1 MIYLQKSKFCQN
13 VDIFSDF
20 VTLYKQREKGYFMG
34 ANIFFDRN
42 CLNNRDFR
50 VNLCYNETKF
60 SSPNTAHSKMNRA
73 KICYNTLT
81 FDDLLHL
88 AQQGDKEAVAHILY
102 KAKYRDYTFYYHMR
116 IIASKYFKYS
126 TDELFDGLVND
137 LYVDFTKND
146 FHAIKSF
153 EGSANNSGETLKRI
167 FFGWLM
173 KVAANRFSAERKRL
187 NKSGQCDISKCVIS
201 TPEFEYSADKCDE
214 YTILRQAI
222 SKLKKEESRIVLQL
236 CLIPGQARR
245 SVNVAKALTKWRK
258 LKGEEREA
266 TEAEINCIKSRAYIE
281 LRPILIQMGIERK
294 MNKAVKTKSKR
305 QK

>member
-1 MIYLQKSKFCQN
+1 
-13 VDIFSDF
+13 
-20 VTLYKQREKGYFMG
+20 
-34 ANIFFDRN
+34 
-42 CLNNRDFR
+42 
-50 VNLCYNETKF
+50 
-60 SSPNTAHSKMNRA
+60 
-73 KICYNTLT
+73 
-81 FDDLLHL
+81 
-88 AQQGDKEAVAHILY
+88 
-102 KAKYRDYTFYYHMR
+102 
-116 IIASKYFKYS
+116 
-126 TDELFDGLVND
+126 
-137 LYVDFTKND
+137 
-146 FHAIKSF
+146 
-153 EGSANNSGETLKRI
+153 
-167 FFGWLM
+167 M
-173 KVAANRFSAERKRL
+173 KVAANRFSAERRRL
-187 NKSGQCDISKCVIS
+187 NKPGQCDIGKCVIS

-281 LRPILIQMGIERK
+281 LRPIRIQMGIERK